1 MKSVK
6 LILAAAAMFVGFTAT
21 AQDFSDDALYGKWGA
36 TVEER
41 AANIGASNFLKEA
54 IDAMASIASLRK
66 FEAPMFAARSSTV
79 APHLPYKASSLK
91 SCAVAV
97 KPTNIAAAAKIS
109 FTLFINFSFI

>member
-54 IDAMASIASLRK
+54 IDAKDFKAATEHFLPRSIAADICSR
-66 FEAPMFAARSSTV
+66 
-79 APHLPYKASSLK
+79 
-91 SCAVAV
+91 C
-97 KPTNIAAAAKIS
+97 N
-109 FTLFINFSFI
+109 TLQE